1 MVHSSV
7 FNHRL
12 HKHPLERKKSEK
24 NHCVPMQTW
33 QKNEDEGKRCFQ
45 GNHIL
50 ILMQNHDVPD
60 FVFAQS
66 EFQRTSEDC

>member
-1 MVHSSV
+1 
-7 FNHRL
+7 
-12 HKHPLERKKSEK
+12 
-24 NHCVPMQTW
+24 MQTW

-66 EFQRTSEDC
+66 QNSKELARIASK